1 MSKLAFC
8 SPHKIISDDTNVN
21 KDENILALIWMR
33 NMIWI
38 ISMIWMRNEP
48 NIKMEN
54 GPENTCTFW
63 VEETISSL

>member
-1 MSKLAFC
+1 M
-8 SPHKIISDDTNVN
+8 
-21 KDENILALIWMR
+21 DEKYDMDNINL
-33 NMIWI
+33 
-38 ISMIWMRNEP
+38 IWMRNEP